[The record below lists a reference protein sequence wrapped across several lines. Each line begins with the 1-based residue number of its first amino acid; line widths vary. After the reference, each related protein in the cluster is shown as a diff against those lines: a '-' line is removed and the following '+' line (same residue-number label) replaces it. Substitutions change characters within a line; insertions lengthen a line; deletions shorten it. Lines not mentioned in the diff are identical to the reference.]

1 MRAVLWSATLASAIT
16 GLSVGALAVSAARPQ
31 AWAATAHICAAPHV
45 ADTGAS
51 KAGPDGYGVVRFAN
65 SCAAAVQPMLE
76 AQVAKLHSFESDT
89 DTWVTIAR
97 RDPGCAIAWWGAAM
111 SARGNP
117 LGGTLD
123 AGSLARGRGLI
134 DHALAARTVSARER
148 GLVEAMDVYYRP
160 YGDQIARARAYAD
173 RMDAVRAAN
182 PDDPDIAALDGL
194 AIIEGV
200 DLDDKTYARQK
211 RAGAILQAVM
221 EAHPENPGAPHYL
234 IHAYDYAAL
243 APLAV
248 RAAEVYPTLATG
260 SPHAQHMPSH
270 IWSMLGAWDKSID
283 ANRRSNLIADP
294 SSHHDPVKGDIV
306 YEHAFDFIDY
316 ARLQLG
322 EDRHVGADLAAARAG
337 DGMPTV
343 IVARYAL
350 ERGDWA
356 DAVKVPV
363 STKDPFDATLA
374 RFARAYGAARLG
386 DAVLAATEIKA
397 LRATREP
404 VVTATS
410 EYWGVFV
417 DIYAKTAQAW
427 ALKAQGRDAEALSLM
442 AEAAAQDDRHEKHI
456 YLENKILPMRESLGD
471 MELAL
476 GHQREALAAYET
488 SLRLAPNR
496 YRSFLGAA
504 EASRAIGDKA
514 GARGWWEKVVAL
526 SREGDK
532 TRPGVAE
539 AVAALAAG
547 NG

>member
-1 MRAVLWSATLASAIT
+1 MRAPTWSATLASAIT
-16 GLSVGALAVSAARPQ
+16 GLVLGAVVTEAARPP
-31 AWAATAHICAAPHV
+31 AWAATAHICSAPR
-45 ADTGAS
+45 ATRSGS
-51 KAGPDGYGVVRFAN
+51 DGYGVVHFAN
-65 SCAAAVQPMLE
+65 SCSAAVQPMLE
-76 AQVAKLHSFESDT
+76 DQVARLHSFESDT
-89 DTWVTIAR
+89 DTWVRIAH

-123 AGSLARGRGLI
+123 AGSLARGRALI
-134 DHALAARTVSARER
+134 DHALAVKTVSPRER
-148 GLVEAMDVYYRP
+148 GLIEAMDIYYGP
-160 YGDQIARARAYAD
+160 YADQITRARAYAD

-200 DLDDKTYARQK
+200 DLDDKTYTRQK
-211 RAGAILQAVM
+211 RAGAILEAVM
-221 EAHPENPGAPHYL
+221 RAHPENPGAPHYL

-248 RAAEVYPTLATG
+248 HAAQVYPTLATG
-260 SPHAQHMPSH
+260 SSHAQHMPSH
-270 IWSMLGAWDKSID
+270 IWSMLGEWDKSIE
-283 ANRRSNLIADP
+283 ANRRSNDLADP
-294 SSHHDPVKGDIV
+294 SSHHDAIKGDIV

-322 EDRHVGADLAAARAG
+322 QDRHVGADLAAARGG

-350 ERGDWA
+350 ERDDWR
-356 DAVKVPV
+356 DALKVPV
-363 STKDPFDATLA
+363 ATSDPFDAALA
-374 RFARAYGAARLG
+374 HFARAYGAARLG
-386 DAVLAATEIKA
+386 DAATAATEIKA
-397 LRATREP
+397 LQATRAP
-404 VVTATS
+404 VVAATS

-442 AEAAAQDDRHEKHI
+442 AQAAAQDDGHEKHI
-456 YLENKILPMRESLGD
+456 YLENKILPMREALGD
-471 MELAL
+471 MELEL
-476 GHQREALAAYET
+476 GHPREALAAYEA
-488 SLRLAPNR
+488 SLKLAPNR

-504 EASRAIGDKA
+504 KAADASGDKA
-514 GARGWWEKVVAL
+514 GARRWWEKVVAA
-526 SREGDK
+526 SQEGDK

-539 AVAALAAG
+539 AKAALAAG
-547 NG
+547 G